1 VWSPGIGFISA
12 STILAEVGDFN
23 DFDKAEQLAAW
34 AGLVPTVYQSADKL
48 ITGSITKHGSRHIRR
63 ILVEVAQAISRSN
76 KGKLKRFFRRVQ
88 AKKGYNVATVALAR
102 KVLCILYH
110 LLMNREMYQE
120 DDVIRTKTIDVN
132 SSSLP
137 TKLGF
142 EEMIQILAKAG
153 YEIRKT
159 TSGTGG

>member
-48 ITGSITKHGSRHIRR
+48 ITGSIIKHGSRHIRR

-76 KGKLKRFFRRVQ
+76 KGKMKRSSVEFRLRRDIMWP
-88 AKKGYNVATVALAR
+88 L
-102 KVLCILYH
+102 
-110 LLMNREMYQE
+110 
-120 DDVIRTKTIDVN
+120 
-132 SSSLP
+132 SL
-137 TKLGF
+137 
-142 EEMIQILAKAG
+142 
-153 YEIRKT
+153 
-159 TSGTGG
+159 